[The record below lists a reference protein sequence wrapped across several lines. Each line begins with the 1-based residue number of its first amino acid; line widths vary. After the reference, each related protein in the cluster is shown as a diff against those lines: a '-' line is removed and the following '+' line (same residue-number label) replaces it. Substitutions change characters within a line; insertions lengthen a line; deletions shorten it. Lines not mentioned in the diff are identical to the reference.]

1 MKNVLI
7 ISYYWPPSGGG
18 GVQRV
23 LKFCKYLPDYG
34 WNPIVLTVKD
44 GEFPAFDNSLLK
56 EVNDIVCI
64 KAKGFS
70 LYSIFKKFSG
80 KKKVP
85 SHQISPGGSDNLI
98 LRLARWIR
106 FNLIIPDGRIG
117 WYLGAIKAAKKII
130 NDNNIDMIFTSGPPH
145 SVHLIGNSLAKKTGI
160 KWVTDFRDPWV
171 DSFYYIENPRN
182 KIISFFD
189 NYLEKLVLRNCNYLI
204 TVSNG
209 VLSLLNQSKY
219 VNGKSEVIYNG
230 YDPKDFDNKKS
241 KKLLNRKNIMI
252 SHIGTLSKSQNPKG
266 LFNSVKNYNRL
277 NNEKPIFVKCIG
289 NVHSS
294 IKSYAIKNS
303 FNQYLSIM
311 PYVEH
316 SSAINEM
323 INSDILFVV
332 IPDLEK
338 NHGIITGKLFEYIA
352 SGTEIILIGKKNS
365 ESSRI
370 LMDLGYQHVYGI
382 NDEIDFNSLL
392 INNHNGQTLL
402 HKFSRIEQSKQL
414 SQIFNMLLEESPI
427 AK

>member
-1 MKNVLI
+1 
-7 ISYYWPPSGGG
+7 
-18 GVQRV
+18 
-23 LKFCKYLPDYG
+23 
-34 WNPIVLTVKD
+34 
-44 GEFPAFDNSLLK
+44 
-56 EVNDIVCI
+56 
-64 KAKGFS
+64 
-70 LYSIFKKFSG
+70 
-80 KKKVP
+80 
-85 SHQISPGGSDNLI
+85 
-98 LRLARWIR
+98 
-106 FNLIIPDGRIG
+106 LIIPDGRIG
-117 WYLGAIKAAKKII
+117 WYYGAIKAGKKII

-182 KIISFFD
+182 KVISFFD

-209 VLSLLNQSKY
+209 VLSLLNQNKY

-230 YDPKDFDNKKS
+230 YDPEDFNNKKI
-241 KKLLNRKNIMI
+241 KKLLNRKNIII

-266 LFNSVKNYNRL
+266 LFNSVKNFNRL
-277 NNEKPIFVKCIG
+277 NNRKSILVKCIG

-294 IKSYAIKNS
+294 IEDYAIKNDLK
-303 FNQYLSIM
+303 QYLSIL

-316 SSAINEM
+316 PLAINEM

-338 NHGIITGKLFEYIA
+338 NRGIITGKLFEYIA

-365 ESSRI
+365 EASRI

-392 INNHNGQTLL
+392 ISNHKSQSSV
-402 HKFSRIEQSKQL
+402 HKINRIEQSKQL
-414 SQIFNMLLEESPI
+414 SQIFNMLSEESPNEM
-427 AK
+427 

>member
-1 MKNVLI
+1 
-7 ISYYWPPSGGG
+7 
-18 GVQRV
+18 
-23 LKFCKYLPDYG
+23 
-34 WNPIVLTVKD
+34 
-44 GEFPAFDNSLLK
+44 
-56 EVNDIVCI
+56 
-64 KAKGFS
+64 
-70 LYSIFKKFSG
+70 
-80 KKKVP
+80 
-85 SHQISPGGSDNLI
+85 
-98 LRLARWIR
+98 
-106 FNLIIPDGRIG
+106 
-117 WYLGAIKAAKKII
+117 
-130 NDNNIDMIFTSGPPH
+130 
-145 SVHLIGNSLAKKTGI
+145 
-160 KWVTDFRDPWV
+160 
-171 DSFYYIENPRN
+171 
-182 KIISFFD
+182 
-189 NYLEKLVLRNCNYLI
+189 
-204 TVSNG
+204 
-209 VLSLLNQSKY
+209 
-219 VNGKSEVIYNG
+219 
-230 YDPKDFDNKKS
+230 
-241 KKLLNRKNIMI
+241 MI

-294 IKSYAIKNS
+294 IERYAIKNS

-414 SQIFNMLLEESPI
+414 SQIFNMLLEESHI

>member
-7 ISYYWPPSGGG
+7 ITYYWPPSGGG

-34 WNPIVLTVKD
+34 WNPIVLTVDD
-44 GEFPAFDNSLLK
+44 GEFPAIDHSLL
-56 EVNDIVCI
+56 EDVNDIACT

-80 KKKVP
+80 KKYVP
-85 SHQISPGGSDNLI
+85 SHQISPGNDENLI
-98 LRLARWIR
+98 TRLASWIR

-117 WYLGAIKAAKKII
+117 WYCGAIKAAKKII

-145 SVHLIGNSLAKKTGI
+145 SVHLIGNSLTKKTGI

-171 DSFYYIENPRN
+171 DSFYYVENPRN
-182 KIISFFD
+182 KIITFID

-209 VLSLLNQSKY
+209 VLSLLNRNKY
-219 VNGKSEVIYNG
+219 LNGKSEVVYNG
-230 YDPKDFDNKKS
+230 YDPEDFRNKRSKKS
-241 KKLLNRKNIMI
+241 LNRKNIII

-277 NNEKPIFVKCIG
+277 NNDKLILIKCIG
-289 NVHSS
+289 NVHST
-294 IKSYAIKNS
+294 IENYAIKNGLE
-303 FNQYLSIM
+303 QYLSIM

-316 SSAINEM
+316 SLAIDEM

-332 IPDLEK
+332 IPNLEK
-338 NHGIITGKLFEYIA
+338 NRGIVTGKLFEYIA

-365 ESSRI
+365 EAFSI
-370 LMDLGYQHVYGI
+370 LKDLGYQHVYDVD
-382 NDEIDFNSLL
+382 DEIDFQSLL
-392 INNHNGQTLL
+392 INNHSG
-402 HKFSRIEQSKQL
+402 KIAIDKISRIEQSKQL
-414 SQIFNMLLEESPI
+414 SQIFNALLE
-427 AK
+427 

>member
-34 WNPIVLTVKD
+34 WNPIVLTVKN
-44 GEFPAFDNSLLK
+44 GEFPAFDNSLVEDVK
-56 EVNDIVCI
+56 DIVCT
-64 KAKGFS
+64 KAEGFS

-80 KKKVP
+80 KKNVP
-85 SHQISPGGSDNLI
+85 SHQISPGDGENLVT
-98 LRLARWIR
+98 RLARMIR

-117 WYLGAIKAAKKII
+117 WYRGAIKAAKKII

-160 KWVTDFRDPWV
+160 KWVADFRDPWV

-209 VLSLLNQSKY
+209 VLSLLNKNKY

-230 YDPKDFDNKKS
+230 YDPEDFNNKKS
-241 KKLLNRKNIMI
+241 KKLLNRKNIII

-277 NNEKPIFVKCIG
+277 NNRKSILVKCVG

-294 IKSYAIKNS
+294 IEDYAIKNG
-303 FNQYLSIM
+303 FKQYLSIM

-316 SSAINEM
+316 PLAINEM

-338 NHGIITGKLFEYIA
+338 NRGIITGKLFEYIA
-352 SGTEIILIGKKNS
+352 SRSEIILIGKKNS
-365 ESSRI
+365 EASRI

-382 NDEIDFNSLL
+382 NDEIDFNSFS
-392 INNHNGQTLL
+392 INNHTGQTSIY
-402 HKFSRIEQSKQL
+402 KISRIEQSKQL
-414 SQIFNMLLEESPI
+414 SRIFNMLLDDSTF
-427 AK
+427 KR

>member
-34 WNPIVLTVKD
+34 WNPIVLTVKE
-44 GEFPAFDNSLLK
+44 GEFPAFDNSLL
-56 EVNDIVCI
+56 EDANDIVCT

-80 KKKVP
+80 KKNVP
-85 SHQISPGGSDNLI
+85 SYQISPGNDDNLI
-98 LRLARWIR
+98 TRLARWIR
-106 FNLIIPDGRIG
+106 FNFIIPDGRIG
-117 WYLGAIKAAKKII
+117 WYYGAMKAGKKII

-182 KIISFFD
+182 KVISFFD

-209 VLSLLNQSKY
+209 VLSLLNQNKY

-230 YDPKDFDNKKS
+230 YDPEDFTKKKS
-241 KKLLNRKNIMI
+241 KKLLNRKNIII

-266 LFNSVKNYNRL
+266 LFNSVRNYNRL
-277 NNEKPIFVKCIG
+277 DNNKSILIKCIG

-294 IKSYAIKNS
+294 IEDYAIKNDLK
-303 FNQYLSIM
+303 QYLSIL

-316 SSAINEM
+316 PLAINEM

-332 IPDLEK
+332 IPDLKK
-338 NHGIITGKLFEYIA
+338 NRGIVTGKLFEYIA
-352 SGTEIILIGKKNS
+352 SGTEIILIGKKDS
-365 ESSRI
+365 EASRI
-370 LMDLGYQHVYGI
+370 LSDLGYQHVYGI

-392 INNHNGQTLL
+392 TNYHNGQTSL
-402 HKFSRIEQSKQL
+402 HKISRIEQSKQL
-414 SQIFNMLLEESPI
+414 SQIFNMLL
-427 AK
+427 K